1 MMNESITAAG
11 DLVVSDAVAE
21 IGTEG
26 SAGLDP
32 TAESAAVVE
41 SRRSQRGLVSAEWA
55 VAIIAA
61 IALAGV
67 LLTVVTSA
75 GVERALLAFVEHV
88 ISTFGK
94 K

>member
-1 MMNESITAAG
+1 MNETITAAG
-11 DLVVSDAVAE
+11 DLVVPATAAEVVA
-21 IGTEG
+21 
-26 SAGLDP
+26 AGPGVLDP
-32 TAESAAVVE
+32 TADSAAVVE
-41 SRRSQRGLVSAEWA
+41 TRHSQRGLVSAEWA

-67 LLTVVTSA
+67 LLAVVTSA
-75 GVERALLAFVEHV
+75 QVERALLAFVTHV